1 MLDWAVHCEIL
12 IPNLFPAGI
21 SWRPLFKELRL
32 FALLTLL
39 DRGKRQSQP
48 DASFEAALCRAF
60 GILDPVSAPVAPLT
74 LLADGGAPGSD
85 YWLRADP
92 VHLRVTRDRLTLTG
106 RPPHLSHAEALDLTE
121 ALNRHFSQEGLSFLA
136 PYPGRW
142 YLKTARPE
150 PVLTDAPQAVV
161 GREVSLRPFRGEH
174 ATLWHRRLTEAQML
188 LHRHPV
194 NQVREEQG
202 QLPVNSLWIWGGGVL
217 PPAAPAPFAS
227 VISDEP
233 LSRGLACWSRTEC
246 RPLPQTANSFPE
258 PKKSAHLLVL
268 DLLLETFPER
278 DLQGWQDAILK
289 LERDWFR
296 PLLAVAK
303 KRGDIHWALHAIGA
317 EHSIRITANR
327 NDLWR
332 FWRRAPG

>member
-1 MLDWAVHCEIL
+1 VRD
-12 IPNLFPAGI
+12 G
-21 SWRPLFKELRL
+21 LRL
-32 FALLTLL
+32 ADSLRRGPILLGHLV
-39 DRGKRQSQP
+39 RMG
-48 DASFEAALCRAF
+48 LCREALKGLEWALNVADF
-60 GILDPVSAPVAPLT
+60 TDRQLTELDEMLAASART
-74 LLADGGAPGSD
+74 
-85 YWLRADP
+85 
-92 VHLRVTRDRLTLTG
+92 
-106 RPPHLSHAEALDLTE
+106 LDLTE

-161 GREVSLRPFRGEH
+161 GREVSLRPFGGEH

-317 EHSIRITANR
+317 ERSIRITANR